1 MLVDMM
7 RDMVGYMDGEMVG
20 DMMVDNMMVDA
31 SECRLATLATVT
43 QNRTAADPDSVSF
56 KLILE
61 VARYSLDM

>member
-1 MLVDMM
+1 
-7 RDMVGYMDGEMVG
+7 MVQG
-20 DMMVDNMMVDA
+20 NA